1 MSMENEIASIENN
14 SNDRQQEVQ
23 AAYEKGRRVGR
34 VEGMIAYQQRLVRN
48 LSKDNENLN
57 TQLQEAKK

>member
-1 MSMENEIASIENN
+1 METENRIKG
-14 SNDRQQEVQ
+14 SDSPSEEELK

-34 VEGMIAYQQRLVRN
+34 LEGMIAYQQRVVKN

-57 TQLQEAKK
+57 AQLQHAKK

>member
-1 MSMENEIASIENN
+1 MSMENETAGIENN

-34 VEGMIAYQQRLVRN
+34 IEGMIAYQQRLVRN

-57 TQLQEAKK
+57 AQLQEAKK